1 MYMKDKFLLDI
12 LPGYNYKFK
21 VIGLFLLVVLI
32 LYASISQF
40 LHLNYIKPELVNW
53 LIAFSLI
60 IISFSKDKTEPNNAI
75 SIRYYSGKI
84 AITFIFGFVMAFK
97 LVDLIVKETYSIDI
111 ITLAIIALAVYLVS
125 YYI

>member
-1 MYMKDKFLLDI
+1 MKDKFLLDI

-75 SIRYYSGKI
+75 SIRYY
-84 AITFIFGFVMAFK
+84 
-97 LVDLIVKETYSIDI
+97 
-111 ITLAIIALAVYLVS
+111 
-125 YYI
+125 